1 MSEYRNSRGCNKCHV
16 VNMTFVPLCYFL
28 VYAILDFVSEGL
40 TREDPTELGYHEE
53 FIMFTII
60 VKSNSHLDNSHL
72 TKEQVSDYL
81 HALVEGW
88 GINIFDIMVLE
99 EV

>member
-1 MSEYRNSRGCNKCHV
+1 
-16 VNMTFVPLCYFL
+16 MTKYILFYFL
-28 VYAILDFVSEGL
+28 FCAILVIVNEGL
-40 TREDPTELGYHEE
+40 TRADPPELGYHEE
-53 FIMFTII
+53 FIMFTVI

-81 HALVEGW
+81 RALVGW
-88 GINIFDIMVLE
+88 GVNIFDIMVLE

>member
-1 MSEYRNSRGCNKCHV
+1 
-16 VNMTFVPLCYFL
+16 MTFYPC
-28 VYAILDFVSEGL
+28 AIFWSMLYLTLSVRGL
-40 TREDPTELGYHEE
+40 TREDPPELGHHEE
-53 FIMFTII
+53 IIMFTVI

-81 HALVEGW
+81 RALVEGW
-88 GINIFDIMVLE
+88 GVNIFDIMVLE